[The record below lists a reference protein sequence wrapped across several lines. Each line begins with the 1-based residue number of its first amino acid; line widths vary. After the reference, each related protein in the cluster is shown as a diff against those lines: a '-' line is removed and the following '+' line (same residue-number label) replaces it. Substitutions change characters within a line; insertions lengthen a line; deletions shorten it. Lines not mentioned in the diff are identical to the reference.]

1 MSKGRGGWEKEEEK
15 EREGENMCPC
25 VPPCSYPQGLLQT
38 HVALD
43 GEDLG
48 SELLDAHIEVSNLAA
63 AALEAVPKLG

>member
-1 MSKGRGGWEKEEEK
+1 MS
-15 EREGENMCPC
+15 
-25 VPPCSYPQGLLQT
+25 PCSSLLLPTVGLLQT

-63 AALEAVPKLG
+63 AALEAVPKLS